1 MSKVYTIILILGLA
15 IAVGVLF
22 KSNLE
27 MKKDY
32 KELQQTVANANKADQ
47 EAVKTIT
54 KIQEKIKYVKEDC
67 YHVNIN
73 SDIIDRVRSK

>member
-1 MSKVYTIILILGLA
+1 MNKLYAIIAFIGMA
-15 IAVGVLF
+15 IALGF
-22 KSNLE
+22 SIKSNLQ

-32 KELQQTVANANKADQ
+32 KELQQAIANANKADQ

-67 YHVNIN
+67 YHVDIN
-73 SDIIDRVRSK
+73 SDIIDRVRGK

>member
-1 MSKVYTIILILGLA
+1 MHKLIVYITLLGLA
-15 IAVGVLF
+15 TALGFSI

-32 KELQQTVANANKADQ
+32 KELQQTVANANKADEQ
-47 EAVKTIT
+47 AVKTIT

-67 YHVNIN
+67 YHVDIN
-73 SDIIDRVRSK
+73 SDIIDRVRGK

>member
-1 MSKVYTIILILGLA
+1 MHKLALYIAVIALA
-15 IAVGVLF
+15 IAVGVLL

-32 KELQQTVANANKADQ
+32 KELQQTIANANKADQ

-54 KIQEKIKYVKEDC
+54 KIQEKMKYVKEDC
-67 YHVNIN
+67 YHIDIN
-73 SDIIDRVRSK
+73 SDIIDRVRGK

>member
-1 MSKVYTIILILGLA
+1 MHKLIPYVAFIAMA
-15 IAVGVLF
+15 IALGF
-22 KSNLE
+22 SIKSNLE

-32 KELQQTVANANKADQ
+32 KELQQTIANANKADQ

-67 YHVNIN
+67 YHVDIN
-73 SDIIDRVRSK
+73 SDIIDRVRGK

>member
-1 MSKVYTIILILGLA
+1 MHKLTLYIAVIALA
-15 IAVGVLF
+15 IALGVSI

-27 MKKDY
+27 TKKDY
-32 KELQQTVANANKADQ
+32 KELQQTIANANKADQ

-67 YHVNIN
+67 YHIDIN
-73 SDIIDRVRSK
+73 SDIIDRVRGK

>member
-1 MSKVYTIILILGLA
+1 MHKLTLY
-15 IAVGVLF
+15 IAVIVLAAALGVSLKTVF
-22 KSNLE
+22 E
-27 MKKDY
+27 IKKDY

-67 YHVNIN
+67 YHVDIN
-73 SDIIDRVRSK
+73 SDIIDRVRGK